1 MKKKLIAA
9 LLAGTM
15 TCSLVLAGCAKEASR
30 EAGDP
35 GQEEGGGKPAGE
47 GQADAGQPMKQP
59 RGLTPSM
66 CRRGQRIRMNNAH
79 RQRQHGMP

>member
-47 GQADAGQPMKQP
+47 GQADEIGRA
-59 RGLTPSM
+59 S
-66 CRRGQRIRMNNAH
+66 CRERVCLYL
-79 RQRQHGMP
+79 